1 MVEITLPI
9 VLQILQTAGILV
21 GIIYYITIMRN
32 QQKTRELSLRAQEQA
47 TKTRQIQI
55 FMQIFQQLNSEE
67 THKSWAE
74 LANLEINIEDYLQKY
89 DSSVN
94 PAHYAKRAVLWYSFN
109 TIGELLRMGIIDPVL
124 LHRLSLGPMVII
136 TWERWAD
143 IIRELRVM
151 HNAPDIWEGFE
162 YLYNEMK
169 RLRSERD
176 YPDVVYQK
184 PN

>member
-1 MVEITLPI
+1 MVLST
-9 VLQILQTAGILV
+9 LQTIGLLV
-21 GIIYYITIMRN
+21 GIVYYLTIIRN
-32 QQKTRELSLRAQEQA
+32 AQKTRVLSLKAQEQA

-55 FMQIFQQLNSEE
+55 FMQIYQQLNSEE
-67 THKSWAE
+67 THKTWAE

-94 PAHYAKRAVLWYSFN
+94 PAHYAKRAILWYSFN

-124 LHRLSLGPMVII
+124 LHRLSLGPMVNI
-136 TWERWAD
+136 TWEKWAD
-143 IIRELRVM
+143 VIKELRVM

-162 YLYNEMK
+162 YLNNEMK

-176 YPDVVYQK
+176 YPDVTYPK